1 MHIPEDILSTL
12 TEEQKKR
19 VEAAKSADE
28 LLAIAKE
35 TGQELSPDQLDE
47 VSGGIRICWKFNPPK
62 CQNCPHD
69 GNCHKSGRHEASVP
83 KTSLYGP
90 ASLPGLCFP
99 ARGNGGNGS
108 GKAAGTFA
116 FPGIRD
122 RDG

>member
-1 MHIPEDILSTL
+1 MHIPEVILSTL

-69 GNCHKSGRHEASVP
+69 G
-83 KTSLYGP
+83 
-90 ASLPGLCFP
+90 
-99 ARGNGGNGS
+99 
-108 GKAAGTFA
+108 
-116 FPGIRD
+116 I
-122 RDG
+122 